1 MLKRNEGFSNLSAG
15 YLFPEVAKRRREYQ
29 AKHPDAKIISLG
41 IGNTT
46 EPLTPH
52 ITKALAAYATSLGTK
67 EGYSGYGDEQGL
79 TELRQKIATVF
90 YPNMVT
96 SDEVFISDGA
106 KCDIARLQC
115 QIGRAHV

>member
-1 MLKRNEGFSNLSAG
+1 MIERNEGFSNLAAG

-52 ITKALAAYATSLGTK
+52 ITKAMADYVRALGTVK
-67 EGYSGYGDEQGL
+67 GYSGYGDEQGNSN
-79 TELRQKIATVF
+79 LREKYLQ
-90 YPNMVT
+90 
-96 SDEVFISDGA
+96 ISA
-106 KCDIARLQC
+106 
-115 QIGRAHV
+115 